1 MIISLWRNVMK
12 TETTKQRIL
21 AEAVSL
27 FAKEGYEAVS
37 VEQIAK
43 AVGIKAPSLYKHYKS
58 KRDIF
63 DSILRFMEQRDGEQA
78 AACSLPEV
86 PPEVMPEAYQTSS
99 VESLITFSKQQFRYW
114 TEDAFASSFRKMLT
128 VEQYRSQ
135 EMSALYQQYLGA
147 GPLKYVADLLGSQT
161 ETLLFYGP
169 MYLLYSV
176 YDDTDDKTSVHA
188 MLDAHLERWHP

>member
-1 MIISLWRNVMK
+1 MIISLRRNVMK

-161 ETLLFYGP
+161 EALLFYGP

>member
-1 MIISLWRNVMK
+1 MK

-63 DSILRFMEQRDGEQA
+63 DSVLRIMERRDGERA
-78 AACSLPEV
+78 TACSLPEGTA
-86 PPEVMPEAYQTSS
+86 EDMPEAYEQPSI
-99 VESLITFSKQQFRYW
+99 EDLIAFSKQQFRYW
-114 TEDAFASSFRKMLT
+114 TEDEFASSFRKMLT
-128 VEQYRSQ
+128 VEQYRSE
-135 EMSALYQQYLGA
+135 EMSGLYQQYLGA
-147 GPLKYVADLLGSQT
+147 GPLKYVADLLGSQA
-161 ETLLFYGP
+161 EALAFYGP

-176 YDDTDDKTSVHA
+176 YDNADDKASVYA
-188 MLDAHLERWHP
+188 LLNAHLERWLR

>member
-1 MIISLWRNVMK
+1 MIISLWSNVMK

-161 ETLLFYGP
+161 EALLFYGP

>member
-1 MIISLWRNVMK
+1 MK

-63 DSILRFMEQRDGEQA
+63 DSILRFMEQQDGEQA
-78 AACSLPEV
+78 AACSLPDM

-135 EMSALYQQYLGA
+135 EMSSLYQQYLGA

-161 ETLLFYGP
+161 EALLFYGP